1 MPTLTVDNKTVTVPF
16 GSTLLDAANAAGARV
31 PTLCNDDKLHP
42 YGACR
47 ICMVEVMGTP
57 RRMVASCTTPAA
69 EGMAIVTMSP
79 AILEAR
85 KSILEFLLIN
95 HPLDCPVCDKAG
107 DCRLQDLVHEHGL
120 DQGAFAETK
129 RKLLP
134 DYASAVIERNTDR
147 CILCGK
153 CVRICKE
160 QNAVNQ
166 LAFTRR
172 GGKSRISTP
181 GDRPLD
187 CEFCGE
193 CVEICPVGAL
203 TTRQFKFKARTWSL
217 EETGSTCLYCGNGC
231 PIKLQTHKGRVVRV
245 IPSQNNFLCAR
256 GRFGWDAV
264 HHEARLTLPK
274 IREGGELV
282 DCTWDEALT
291 RVADAL
297 QTIRDRRGAAS
308 IGGLGSIRTTNEENY
323 LFQKFLRAVV
333 GTNNIDLI
341 ARLKMPRGLNTAF
354 FSPELAS
361 IGESDVILLLDRDA
375 GEINPLTG
383 TAIVRAVNRHGR
395 KLILLDGAVNKLDRL
410 ASVMVA
416 ERDAEAALG
425 DLIAEVGGDIRRKGG
440 GIAEAVSLLMTAR
453 RISIVLPADLPP
465 AVLDRARYLSVL
477 LGHTTLVPL
486 VRRGNLQGALDM
498 GVLPDYFPGYQ
509 KINPA
514 SAAHVKTQWGVPA
527 PDTPGMN
534 SIEMLNHIVSGSLS
548 ALYIMGD
555 DPVGNAPEI
564 ASVLGKLDFLVV
576 QDIFLTETA
585 KIADVVL
592 PAASFMEKSGTITNL
607 ERRLRRIDKAEEP
620 IGESRPDWQI
630 IQALA
635 NKMGAS
641 MTYGSSASLMNEIK
655 AVVPAYRD
663 LVVGACWAKELS
675 PLHGTDTDLSLSSD
689 TVLTREVINA
699 DRLLFSSG
707 TMISRST
714 EIESISSRKIKT
726 PKQR

>member
-1 MPTLTVDNKTVTVPF
+1 MPTLTIDDKTVTIPS

-31 PTLCNDDKLHP
+31 PTLCNDDRLHP

-57 RRMVASCTTPAA
+57 RRMVASCATPAA
-69 EGMAIVTMSP
+69 EGMVIKTMSP

-120 DQGAFAETK
+120 DQGAFSEPK
-129 RKLLP
+129 RKLPP
-134 DYASAVIERNTDR
+134 DFSSAVIERNTDR

-160 QNAVNQ
+160 QNAVSE

-172 GGKSRISTP
+172 GGKSRISTSC
-181 GDRPLD
+181 DRPLD

-203 TTRQFKFKARTWSL
+203 TTRQFKYKARTWSL

-245 IPSQNNFLCAR
+245 SPAQNNFLCGR

-264 HHEARLTLPK
+264 HHEERLTIPK
-274 IREGGELV
+274 MRVGGELI

-297 QTIRDRRGAAS
+297 QRIKGTRGAAS
-308 IGGLGSIRTTNEENY
+308 IGGLGSIRTTNEDNY
-323 LFQKFLRAVV
+323 LFQKFMRTVV
-333 GTNNIDLI
+333 GTNNVDLL
-341 ARLKMPRGLNTAF
+341 ARLKMPGGLNTIF

-361 IGESDVILLLDRDA
+361 ISESDVVLVLDRDV

-383 TAIVRAVNRHGR
+383 IEIVRAVNQHGR
-395 KLILLDGAVNKLDRL
+395 KLILLNGMVNKFDRL
-410 ASVMVA
+410 ASVLLTA
-416 ERDAEAALG
+416 RDAEAVLV
-425 DLIAEVGGDIRRKGG
+425 DMIAAVGGDTRQKGG
-440 GIAEAVSLLMTAR
+440 GIAEAVSLLMTAKK
-453 RISIVLPADLPP
+453 ISIVLPAELSS
-465 AVLDRARYLSVL
+465 AVLDRAKYLAVL
-477 LGHTTLVPL
+477 LGQTTLVPL

-498 GVLPDYFPGYQ
+498 GILPDYYPGYQ

-514 SAAHVKTQWGVPA
+514 AVARFKTEWGV
-527 PDTPGMN
+527 DVTETPGMN
-534 SIEMLNHIVSGSLS
+534 AMEMLNSIASGALA

-555 DPVGNAPEI
+555 DPVGNSPEI

-585 KIADVVL
+585 KRADVVL
-592 PAASFMEKSGTITNL
+592 PATSFVEKSGTVTNL

-635 NKMGAS
+635 QKMGAS
-641 MTYGSSASLMNEIK
+641 MNYGSSASIMKEIK
-655 AVVPAYRD
+655 AVVPAYRN
-663 LVVGACWAKELS
+663 LVVGACWAKALS
-675 PLHGTDTDLSLSSD
+675 PLQGTNADLSLSSD
-689 TVLTREVINA
+689 TVLKREVITA
-699 DRLLFSSG
+699 KRLLFSSG
-707 TMISRST
+707 TMISRSK
-714 EIESISSRKIKT
+714 EIGSISRFCSR
-726 PKQR
+726 RL

>member
-1 MPTLTVDNKTVTVPF
+1 MPTLTIDDKTVTIPI

-31 PTLCNDDKLHP
+31 PTLCNDDRLHP

-57 RRMVASCTTPAA
+57 RRMVASCVTPAA
-69 EGMAIVTMSP
+69 EGMVIRTMSP
-79 AILEAR
+79 AILDAR

-107 DCRLQDLVHEHGL
+107 ECRLQDLVHEHGL
-120 DQGAFAETK
+120 DQGAFAEAK
-129 RKLLP
+129 RKLP
-134 DYASAVIERNTDR
+134 SDFSSAVIERNTDR

-160 QNAVNQ
+160 QNAVSE

-172 GGKSRISTP
+172 GGKSRISTSC
-181 GDRPLD
+181 DRPLD

-203 TTRQFKFKARTWSL
+203 TTRQFKYKARTWSL
-217 EETGSTCLYCGNGC
+217 EEAGSTCLYCGNGC

-245 IPSQNNFLCAR
+245 SPAQNNFLCAR

-264 HHEARLTLPK
+264 HHEERLTQPK
-274 IREGGELV
+274 MRVGSELI

-291 RVADAL
+291 RVADTL
-297 QTIRDRRGAAS
+297 QMIKGKRGAAS
-308 IGGLGSIRTTNEENY
+308 IGGLGSIRTTNEDNY
-323 LFQKFLRAVV
+323 LFQKFMRMVV
-333 GTNNIDLI
+333 GTNNIDLL
-341 ARLKMPRGLNTAF
+341 ARLKMPVGMNTAY
-354 FSPELAS
+354 FSPELVS
-361 IGESDVILLLDRDA
+361 IGESDAVLVLERDV

-383 TAIVRAVNRHGR
+383 IEIVRAVNQKGK
-395 KLILLDGAVNKLDRL
+395 KLILLNGKVNKFDRL
-410 ASVMVA
+410 SSVLLIA
-416 ERDAEAALG
+416 RDAEAALI
-425 DLIAEVGGDIRRKGG
+425 DLIAAVGGDTRQKGG

-453 RISIVLPADLPP
+453 RVSIILPAEPPP
-465 AVLDRARYLSVL
+465 AVLYRARYLALL
-477 LGHTTLVPL
+477 LGQTTLVPL

-498 GVLPDYFPGYQ
+498 GILPDYYPGHQ
-509 KINPA
+509 SISPV
-514 SAAHVKTQWGVPA
+514 AAAQYKTTGSIVLPE
-527 PDTPGMN
+527 TPGLN
-534 SIEMLNHIVSGSLS
+534 AIEMLNSIASGTLA

-555 DPVGNAPEI
+555 DPVGNSPEI
-564 ASVLGKLDFLVV
+564 ASVLRKLDFLVV

-585 KIADVVL
+585 KIADVVF
-592 PAASFMEKSGTITNL
+592 PAASFVEKTGTVTNL
-607 ERRLRRIDKAEEP
+607 ERRLGRIDKAEEP

-635 NKMGAS
+635 QKMGAS
-641 MTYGSSASLMNEIK
+641 MNYGSSSSIMKEIK

-663 LVVGACWAKELS
+663 LVVGACWAKDLS

-689 TVLTREVINA
+689 SILKREVITA
-699 DRLLFSSG
+699 GRLLFSSG

-714 EIESISSRKIKT
+714 EIGSISRRENKT
-726 PKQR
+726 ANQ

>member
-1 MPTLTVDNKTVTVPF
+1 MPTLTIDDKTVTIPS

-31 PTLCNDDKLHP
+31 PTLCNDDRLHP

-47 ICMVEVMGTP
+47 VCMVEVMGTP
-57 RRMVASCTTPAA
+57 RRMVASCATPAA
-69 EGMAIVTMSP
+69 EGMVIKTMSP

-120 DQGAFAETK
+120 DQGAFAEAK

-134 DYASAVIERNTDR
+134 DFSSAVIERNTDR

-160 QNAVNQ
+160 QNAVSE

-172 GGKSRISTP
+172 GGKSRISTSC
-181 GDRPLD
+181 DRPLD

-203 TTRQFKFKARTWSL
+203 TTRQFKYKARTWSL

-245 IPSQNNFLCAR
+245 SPVQNNFLCGR

-264 HHEARLTLPK
+264 HHEERLTMPK
-274 IREGGELV
+274 MRVGGELI

-297 QTIRDRRGAAS
+297 QTIKVARGAAS
-308 IGGLGSIRTTNEENY
+308 IGGLGSIRTTNEDNY
-323 LFQKFLRAVV
+323 LFQKFMRTVV
-333 GTNNIDLI
+333 GTNNVDLL
-341 ARLKMPRGLNTAF
+341 ARLKMPGGLNTIF

-361 IGESDVILLLDRDA
+361 ISESDVVLVLDRDV

-383 TAIVRAVNRHGR
+383 IEIVRAVNQHGR
-395 KLILLDGAVNKLDRL
+395 KLILLNGMVNKFDRL
-410 ASVMVA
+410 ASVLLTA
-416 ERDAEAALG
+416 RDAEAVLV
-425 DLIAEVGGDIRRKGG
+425 DMIAAVGGDTRQKGG
-440 GIAEAVSLLMTAR
+440 GIAEAVSLLMTAKK
-453 RISIVLPADLPP
+453 ILIVLPAELSS
-465 AVLDRARYLSVL
+465 AVLDRAKYLAVL
-477 LGHTTLVPL
+477 LGQTTLVPL

-498 GVLPDYFPGYQ
+498 GILPDYYPGYQ
-509 KINPA
+509 SISPV
-514 SAAHVKTQWGVPA
+514 SAARYKTTGNIILPE
-527 PDTPGMN
+527 TPGMN
-534 SIEMLNHIVSGSLS
+534 AMEMLNGIASGTLA

-555 DPVGNAPEI
+555 DPVGNSPEI
-564 ASVLGKLDFLVV
+564 ASVLRKLDMLFV

-585 KIADVVL
+585 KMADVVL
-592 PAASFMEKSGTITNL
+592 PAASFVEKSGTVTNL

-635 NKMGAS
+635 QKMGAS
-641 MTYGSSASLMNEIK
+641 MNYGSSASIMKEIK
-655 AVVPAYRD
+655 AVVPVYRN

-675 PLHGTDTDLSLSSD
+675 PLQGTNADLSLSSD
-689 TVLTREVINA
+689 TVLKREVITA
-699 DRLLFSSG
+699 KRLLFSSG
-707 TMISRST
+707 TMIARSK
-714 EIESISSRKIKT
+714 EIESISRGEIKT
-726 PKQR
+726 VKK